1 MTQDKSSP
9 PKTTADA
16 YLGALSAHGIDYL
29 FGNAGTDFPAIIEGF
44 ARAQINASPVPKP
57 ITVPHENVAV
67 SMAYGYYL
75 GTGRPQAVML
85 HVNVGTANG
94 ICALMNAA
102 RDNIP
107 MLFTSGRTPIT
118 EQGLDGS
125 RSVQIHWAQEMFD
138 QAGMVREMVKW
149 DYELRLPEQVE
160 HVVDRA
166 ISITKS
172 APMGPVY
179 LSLPREVL
187 AMPAANNIAAKATS
201 AAATPPAPAKHALQ
215 EAATMIANAK
225 APVIIASSYGH
236 TENAVV
242 KLGVLAESW
251 ALPIVNFR
259 PRRIALPTDHPMHA
273 GFESAPFIKDAD
285 VIIVLEADVP
295 WIPSLHK
302 VNADAKIIHIG
313 SDPLFANYPMRSFP
327 CDLALT
333 ADGELAIE
341 ALIDELGAPEGDA
354 LKQIEARRKT
364 IAARKAE
371 QLEARKAAE
380 AKLEDFG
387 TINADFLAKCLNA
400 QKGDDAVILSETQV
414 PLRLF
419 DFTKAGCFFS
429 VSPAGG
435 LGWGLGAALGLK
447 LAKPEAR
454 VITLIGD
461 GAYMFGNPTPAHFVA
476 SAYEL
481 PTLTIVANNRKWGA
495 VRKATLGM
503 YPDGAATRV
512 NDVAFTNLEPS
523 PEYHKVIEAS
533 GGYGEK
539 VTDPKDLE
547 PALKR
552 AFKALDEGRP
562 ALLNVQV
569 EYHDNQAL
577 AEAKK

>member
-1 MTQDKSSP
+1 MKQDTSSTQ
-9 PKTTADA
+9 KTTADA
-16 YLGALSAHGIDYL
+16 YLGALSASGIDYM

-44 ARAQINASPVPKP
+44 ARAQVNGTPAPKP

-118 EQGLDGS
+118 EQGLEGS

-149 DYELRLPEQVE
+149 DYELRMPEQVD

-166 ISITKS
+166 MTITNS
-172 APMGPVY
+172 APKGPVY

-187 AMPAANNIAAKATS
+187 AMPAADETHAKPPS
-201 AAATPPAPAKHALQ
+201 AAASAPGPAKHALA
-215 EAATMIANAK
+215 EAASLIASAK
-225 APVIIASSYGH
+225 APLIITSSYGH
-236 TENAVV
+236 TENAVE
-242 KLGVLAESW
+242 KLGVLAENW
-251 ALPIVNFR
+251 ALPVVNFR
-259 PRRIALPTDHPMHA
+259 PRRIALSTSHSMHV
-273 GFESAPFIKDAD
+273 GFESGPFIKDAD
-285 VIIVLEADVP
+285 VIIVLDSDVP
-295 WIPSLHK
+295 WVPSLHK
-302 VNADAKIIHIG
+302 VNPDAKIIHIG
-313 SDPLFANYPMRSFP
+313 ADPLFASYPMRSFP

-341 ALIDELGAPEGDA
+341 ALIDEMGMPEGEA
-354 LKQIEARRKT
+354 GKQVKARRTT
-364 IAARKAE
+364 IAASKAE
-371 QLEARKAAE
+371 QLEARKASEAELAE
-380 AKLEDFG
+380 AS
-387 TINADFLAKCLNA
+387 TITADFLAMCLNA
-400 QKGDDAVILSETQV
+400 NKGDDGVILSETQV

-435 LGWGLGAALGLK
+435 LGWGLGASLGLK

-476 SAYEL
+476 QAYEL
-481 PTLTIVANNRKWGA
+481 PTLTIVANNGKWGA

-523 PEYHKVIEAS
+523 PQYHKVIEAS
-533 GGYGEK
+533 GGYGEH
-539 VTDPKDLE
+539 VTDPQELE

-552 AFKALDEGRP
+552 AFKALEEGRP

-569 EYHDNQAL
+569 EYSDGQAL